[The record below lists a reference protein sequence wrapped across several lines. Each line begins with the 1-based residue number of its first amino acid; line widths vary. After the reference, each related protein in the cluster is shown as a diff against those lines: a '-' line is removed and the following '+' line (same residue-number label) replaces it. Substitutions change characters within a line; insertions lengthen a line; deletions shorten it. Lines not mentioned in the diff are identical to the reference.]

1 MPEET
6 AEVLQDGW
14 LYTGDMAIM
23 DHEGFFSI
31 VDRKKDMIISAGMN
45 IYPREVEEVL
55 QQHPKIAEVA
65 VVGIPSK
72 VREET
77 VKAYVVLEE
86 NQELTQQELIQFC
99 TDKLAKYKIPKRIE
113 FVKEL
118 PKSALG
124 KVLKRVLKE
133 SP

>member
-1 MPEET
+1 M
-6 AEVLQDGW
+6 
-14 LYTGDMAIM
+14 
-23 DHEGFFSI
+23 I
-31 VDRKKDMIISAGMN
+31 VSGGVN
-45 IYPREVEEVL
+45 IYPREVEEIL
-55 QQHPKIAEVA
+55 HQHPNIVEAA

-99 TDKLAKYKIPKRIE
+99 TDKLAKYKIPKRVE

-124 KVLKRVLKE
+124 KVLKRVLTE
-133 SP
+133 SS